1 MYLSRINF
9 KRGMKMNYSKDF
21 SDIILNRGYN
31 YYKQGRVY
39 NI

>member
-1 MYLSRINF
+1 MYLTRINF
-9 KRGMKMNYSKDF
+9 KRGMKINYSKDF
-21 SDIILNRGYN
+21 SDIILTRGYN